1 MNQLSKNLLVL
12 GLLGSMSLPAL
23 ASSPHVDSAEDWTTG
38 KLHSALKNMPQGDAA
53 RGEERHN
60 ALFCASCHGV
70 RGEAPTLNWPT
81 LTGQRAEYTYK
92 MLLDYKSG
100 LRNEDA
106 RSEVMTLS
114 AQLLSKQD
122 MADLAAFYA
131 AQPLPEASRQST
143 DAALTLIEHG
153 DPTRLITPCASCH
166 GLDGQGGKNESPAI
180 AGQTRRYFERTMKLY
195 HGEQRNNDN
204 DYAMRAFVMPLTDE
218 EIAQLAEYFA
228 PAGEQ

>member
-1 MNQLSKNLLVL
+1 MKQRSKNLVLL
-12 GLLGSMSLPAL
+12 GLIGTLLNPVG
-23 ASSPHVDSAEDWTTG
+23 ASSPHAGQQQGWTTT
-38 KLHSALKNMPQGDAA
+38 KLHSVLASMPQGDAA

-70 RGEAPTLNWPT
+70 RGEAPSMNWPT
-81 LTGQRAEYTYK
+81 LVGQRMQYTYK
-92 MLLDYKSG
+92 ILLDYKSG

-114 AQLLSKQD
+114 AQHLSEQD

-131 AQPLPEASRQST
+131 AQPLPEASRKST
-143 DAALTLIEHG
+143 DAALTLIEQG

-204 DYAMRAFVMPLTDE
+204 DYAMRAFAMPLTDE
-218 EIAQLAEYFA
+218 EIAQLAAYFA
-228 PAGEQ
+228 PAGE